1 MRSKPTIEELRGM
14 YSTYLDAC
22 EENERAKKAYAA
34 DRNDRGKA
42 LDFDAAATRMLD
54 ARHDFV
60 AAAGGVLAIGRDEF
74 TKLWFSRDVSD
85 LMERLES
92 AA

>member
-1 MRSKPTIEELRGM
+1 MKSKPTIEELRGL

-22 EENERAKKAYAA
+22 YESDKAKAAYLA
-34 DRNDRGKA
+34 DRGDRGKA
-42 LDFDAAATRMLD
+42 LGFDAAATRMLD

-60 AAAGGVLAIGRDEF
+60 AAAGGVLAIERWEL
-74 TKLWFSRDVSD
+74 TKLWFSRDVSS